1 MTERDDIALT
11 PPAEGEHR
19 PVLRPLVGLP
29 QRRESRWGGPT
40 LSFLAH
46 ALLVLLLFLPSFI
59 QATIEVTDEGA
70 GGAGPAGG
78 GGGGSGGTGG
88 VRAERLQYMQVAP
101 ASTPSAVPNITPP
114 VPPPE
119 VKPPE
124 PVETPPPTPPVEEA
138 KVEEVKA
145 AAATEAT
152 SVVAGSGGGS
162 GNDGSAGMGPGS
174 GGGVGS
180 GVGTGRGSGT
190 GPGTG
195 GGAGAVYPPTPTNLA
210 LLPQP
215 VPSRVRPYTLEAIFE
230 VDETGR
236 AKILQWNRS
245 KDNSYNQKIEK
256 MLQEIRFRPAVRASD
271 GMPVVDTTKVTF
283 SAPG

>member
-1 MTERDDIALT
+1 MTDIDKIA
-11 PPAEGEHR
+11 PPVSHEGDGR
-19 PVLRPLVGLP
+19 PALRPLVGLP
-29 QRRESRWGGPT
+29 QRAESRWGGPT
-40 LSFLAH
+40 FSFLAH

-59 QATIEVTDEGA
+59 QATIEVTEEGA
-70 GGAGPAGG
+70 GGPGPAGG

-88 VRAERLQYMQVAP
+88 VRAERLQYMEVAP
-101 ASTPSAVPNITPP
+101 AKPSAVPSITPP
-114 VPPPE
+114 VIPPPE

-124 PVETPPPTPPVEEA
+124 PVVTPPPTPPPTETKADEA
-138 KVEEVKA
+138 KT
-145 AAATEAT
+145 AATEAT
-152 SVVAGSGGGS
+152 SVVAGVGGGS

-195 GGAGAVYPPTPTNLA
+195 GGTGAVYSAQPTSLS

-230 VDETGR
+230 VDERGR
-236 AKILQWNRS
+236 AKVLQWNRS
-245 KDNSYNQKIEK
+245 KDNGYNQKIEK

-271 GMPVVDTTKVTF
+271 GMPVVDTAKVIF

>member
-1 MTERDDIALT
+1 MTDQDT
-11 PPAEGEHR
+11 PAPSVTADAEGR
-19 PVLRPLVGLP
+19 PALRPLVGLP

-46 ALLVLLLFLPSFI
+46 ALLVLLLFLPSFM
-59 QATIEVTDEGA
+59 QATIEVDDEGA
-70 GGAGPAGG
+70 GGPGPAGG

-88 VRAERLQYMQVAP
+88 VRAERLQYMEVAP
-101 ASTPSAVPNITPP
+101 AKVPSAVPTITPP
-114 VPPPE
+114 VVPPVVP
-119 VKPPE
+119 PPE
-124 PVETPPPTPPVEEA
+124 PVVTPPVTPPPVETKA
-138 KVEEVKA
+138 EETKT
-145 AAATEAT
+145 AATEAT
-152 SVVAGSGGGS
+152 SVVSGVGGGS

-195 GGAGAVYPPTPTNLA
+195 GGTGTVYPPTPTSLA

-256 MLQEIRFRPAVRASD
+256 MLQEIRFRPAVRAVD
-271 GMPVVDTTKVTF
+271 GMPVVDTAKVTF